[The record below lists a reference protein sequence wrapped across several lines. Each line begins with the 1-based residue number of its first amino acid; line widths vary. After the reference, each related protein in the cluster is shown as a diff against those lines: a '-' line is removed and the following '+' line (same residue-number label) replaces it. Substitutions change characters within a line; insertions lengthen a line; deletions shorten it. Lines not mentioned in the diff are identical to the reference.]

1 MDNGAV
7 TYGERDE
14 VGRGG
19 ADEAVLVMTSMR
31 VSRAQGYMNEAYML
45 TELAAVGVNVGK
57 TVVVTVVVALNKGV
71 TSSFNTK
78 IGNLRHGERNDVHVI
93 ANPNVDIS

>member
-1 MDNGAV
+1 MDDGAV
-7 TYGERDE
+7 TYGGRDE

-19 ADEAVLVMTSMR
+19 VDEAVLVMRFSG
-31 VSRAQGYMNEAYML
+31 AQGYVNEAYRL
-45 TELAAVGVNVGK
+45 SELAAVGVNVGK
-57 TVVVTVVVALNKGV
+57 TVVVIVVVALNKSV

-78 IGNLRHGERNDVHVI
+78 IGNLRYGERNDVHVI

>member
-1 MDNGAV
+1 MDNSAV

-19 ADEAVLVMTSMR
+19 ADEAVLVMR
-31 VSRAQGYMNEAYML
+31 VSRAQGYMNEAYRL
-45 TELAAVGVNVGK
+45 TELAAVGINVGK

-78 IGNLRHGERNDVHVI
+78 IGSLRYGERNDVHVI

>member
-7 TYGERDE
+7 TYGGRDE

-19 ADEAVLVMTSMR
+19 VDEAVLVMRFSG
-31 VSRAQGYMNEAYML
+31 AQGYVNEAYRL
-45 TELAAVGVNVGK
+45 SELAAVGVNVGK
-57 TVVVTVVVALNKGV
+57 TVVVIVVVALNKSV

-78 IGNLRHGERNDVHVI
+78 IGSLRYGERNDVHVI